1 MNWELCLLWA
11 SNTVL
16 AALKHLIIFD
26 EEEWANNILSQ
37 SLHIMKYFLVSHQSH
52 NHNQSNMRAQQ
63 FTADLPL
70 NYVFQRKQVET
81 LFGFSKKPPHKNST
95 EKGLQL
101 SIQITVWFSIECKIA
116 PIFTQDTV
124 NLLPVLIQDVLKQ
137 STSYQN

>member
-1 MNWELCLLWA
+1 MSQQHPE
-11 SNTVL
+11 SEFTYYE
-16 AALKHLIIFD
+16 IFPCISPKPQPQPKQHKD
-26 EEEWANNILSQ
+26 
-37 SLHIMKYFLVSHQSH
+37 
-52 NHNQSNMRAQQ
+52 QQ

-81 LFGFSKKPPHKNST
+81 LFTFSKKPPYKNST

-137 STSYQN
+137 STVYQN

>member
-1 MNWELCLLWA
+1 MGAVSFVGFKYNFSCFETFDNIWWRRMSQQHPKSEFTYYEIFPCISPPKPQPQPKQHEDPTVHSWPSTKLC
-11 SNTVL
+11 
-16 AALKHLIIFD
+16 
-26 EEEWANNILSQ
+26 
-37 SLHIMKYFLVSHQSH
+37 VSTE
-52 NHNQSNMRAQQ
+52 A
-63 FTADLPL
+63 
-70 NYVFQRKQVET
+70 KVET
-81 LFGFSKKPPHKNST
+81 LFRFSKKPPYKNST